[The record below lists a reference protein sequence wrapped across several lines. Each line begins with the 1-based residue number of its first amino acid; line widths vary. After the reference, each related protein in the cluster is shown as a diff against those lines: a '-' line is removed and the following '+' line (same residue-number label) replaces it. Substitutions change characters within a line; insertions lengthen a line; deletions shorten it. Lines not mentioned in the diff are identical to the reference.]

1 MGEVATDFA
10 DFSFIDELGLS
21 SYPYLSGF
29 TAPEQ
34 IPPDYYSR
42 LAAWDSLFAVPQ

>member
-10 DFSFIDELGLS
+10 DFPFIDELGLS